1 MANQNPANL
10 APGNSQ
16 KLQLQ
21 DIHLPGSA
29 SFWPPAPGWWLLL
42 ALLIFIT
49 IWAVIK
55 LRKKARLKKQ
65 QNLILAQLDALEAD
79 LKKHPSNETIAEI
92 NTLLRQLAVNYY
104 PRDEIASLTG
114 AQWLQFLDS
123 AGGTR
128 AFSKGAGRILVDAP
142 YQASDLT
149 NLNLDEFVPLV
160 RKWVRKIVKN
170 GGGVS

>member
-1 MANQNPANL
+1 MANHTPAN
-10 APGNSQ
+10 NQ
-16 KLQLQ
+16 TLQLQ
-21 DIHLPGSA
+21 DIHLPGDA

-42 ALLIFIT
+42 ALLIAVAL
-49 IWAVIK
+49 WAVIK
-55 LRKKARLKKQ
+55 LRNKARLRKQ
-65 QNLILAQLDALEAD
+65 QELILSQLDALEAD

-114 AQWLQFLDS
+114 AQWLQFLDN

-142 YQASDLT
+142 YQANNLS

-160 RKWVRKIVKN
+160 RKWVRKIVKS
-170 GGGVS
+170 GGGVSS